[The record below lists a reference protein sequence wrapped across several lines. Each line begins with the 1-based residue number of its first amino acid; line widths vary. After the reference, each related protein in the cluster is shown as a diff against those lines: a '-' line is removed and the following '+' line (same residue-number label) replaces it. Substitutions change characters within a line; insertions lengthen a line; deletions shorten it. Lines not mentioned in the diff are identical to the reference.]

1 MLDCVKVAA
10 YSLCESKLGNLVKSG
25 TEEYGGSKFR
35 YHLRHFRIDSL
46 IPATA

>member
-25 TEEYGGSKFR
+25 MEEYGEA
-35 YHLRHFRIDSL
+35 SL
-46 IPATA
+46 AIISVIFA